1 MLKVQTAAASAKVRT
16 WPAKREEREVGSMD
30 ADDVIAIIKRRRA
43 KFQAQRRSGPQEDMG
58 EAARLIAEEYDSLLA
73 EIESVVVANRP
84 EAERTNKEA
93 ESQILGDQ
101 GQSGG

>member
-1 MLKVQTAAASAKVRT
+1 
-16 WPAKREEREVGSMD
+16 MD
-30 ADDVIAIIKRRRA
+30 ASDVIAIIKRRQA
-43 KFQAQRRSGPQEDMG
+43 KFQAQHRPGPQEDMD

-73 EIESVVVANRP
+73 EIESVAVANRP

-93 ESQILGDQ
+93 EAKILGDQ